1 MTYSPEVRNRL
12 VEEAKQIIARY
23 PEGHARSALLPMLHL
38 VQSEDGYVSPDGIA
52 LCADLLGLTQPE
64 VSAGATFYTQYKRR
78 PNGEYNVGVC
88 TNALCGVLGGE
99 ELFEQLSKHLGV
111 GHDETTADGK
121 ITLEAL
127 ECNAACDYA
136 PVIMVNWEFF
146 DNQTPESAKQLVD
159 DLRDGTPVHPTR
171 GPNVMRTFKQ
181 VSRTL
186 AGFQDGLANE
196 GPSGGAP
203 TFQGLETAKEHGWTA
218 PTPVGGVEP
227 PVDEGTADAALQA
240 SEMAAADKAAGQ
252 TSAVERGKAEPK
264 LDTPGG
270 AEKMLVEEGKAAA
283 KTQAEKVGDEQVV
296 KAPAGS
302 KPETP
307 ETLSTRD
314 VEDQKGQ
321 AAGRATQARRRVRR
335 KKKGRGGRR

>member
-1 MTYSPEVRNRL
+1 M
-12 VEEAKQIIARY
+12 
-23 PEGHARSALLPMLHL
+23 
-38 VQSEDGYVSPDGIA
+38 
-52 LCADLLGLTQPE
+52 
-64 VSAGATFYTQYKRR
+64 
-78 PNGEYNVGVC
+78 
-88 TNALCGVLGGE
+88 
-99 ELFEQLSKHLGV
+99 
-111 GHDETTADGK
+111 
-121 ITLEAL
+121 
-127 ECNAACDYA
+127 
-136 PVIMVNWEFF
+136 
-146 DNQTPESAKQLVD
+146 
-159 DLRDGTPVHPTR
+159 
-171 GPNVMRTFKQ
+171 
-181 VSRTL
+181 
-186 AGFQDGLANE
+186 
-196 GPSGGAP
+196 
-203 TFQGLETAKEHGWTA
+203 
-218 PTPVGGVEP
+218 
-227 PVDEGTADAALQA
+227 DEGEADAALQA

-283 KTQAEKVGDEQVV
+283 KTQAEKVSDEQVV